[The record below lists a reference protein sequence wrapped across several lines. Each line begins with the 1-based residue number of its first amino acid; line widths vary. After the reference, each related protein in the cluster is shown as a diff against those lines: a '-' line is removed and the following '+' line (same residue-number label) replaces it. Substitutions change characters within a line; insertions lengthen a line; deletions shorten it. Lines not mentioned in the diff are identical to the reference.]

1 MVSEGVGALRAI
13 CRWGFLEMA
22 GVVAT
27 RAVFAGPTVA
37 LLTLV
42 ESHTLSFVHLHIGEP
57 FDPTY

>member
-1 MVSEGVGALRAI
+1 MSEGVGTLRAI

-27 RAVFAGPTVA
+27 RAVFAGPAVA

-42 ESHTLSFVHLHIGEP
+42 ESHTLSFVHLHIGDR
-57 FDPTY
+57 FVATY